1 MKNKFKKFREFD
13 EDFIDEERD
22 EKRRKLN
29 EKRMRNAIR
38 QRDLNQLLEIEDEY

>member
-13 EDFIDEERD
+13 EDIFEEERD
-22 EKRRKLN
+22 EKRRRLN

-38 QRDLNQLLEIEDEY
+38 TRDLNQLLEIEDEY

>member
-13 EDFIDEERD
+13 EDYIDEERD
-22 EKRRKLN
+22 EKRRRLT

-38 QRDLNQLLEIEDEY
+38 QRDLDRLLEIEDDY